1 VVRSSLTSC
10 PVYPLD
16 LQTSRLILTGPIKS
30 WNVYSLWVGIRS
42 NLRNTALEMGHALQM
57 IILALIWKLIDQCV
71 VVNDTQRTRLP
82 FRLCAINPLFRTYR
96 LPSLKWHHP
105 ALEHRN
111 GYEVFRLG
119 LILLWSDLPPY
130 SGCSTLLCQ

>member
-1 VVRSSLTSC
+1 
-10 PVYPLD
+10 
-16 LQTSRLILTGPIKS
+16 
-30 WNVYSLWVGIRS
+30 
-42 NLRNTALEMGHALQM
+42 MGHALQM

-96 LPSLKWHHP
+96 LPSSKWHHP

-119 LILLWSDLPPY
+119 LILL
-130 SGCSTLLCQ
+130 CQISRLTQAAQLSYVNSEATQNGYAERRRRGRRNS